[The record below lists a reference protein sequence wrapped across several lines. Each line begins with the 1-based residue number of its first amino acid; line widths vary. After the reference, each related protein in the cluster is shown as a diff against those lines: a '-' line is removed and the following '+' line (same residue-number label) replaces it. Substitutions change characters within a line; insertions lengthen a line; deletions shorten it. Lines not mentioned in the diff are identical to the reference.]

1 MNLRSGEKVVKFYR
15 QSKVLLFFYFAIFG
29 VLAYF
34 PLNFIERYDLAESF
48 SKFGLFWALALFL
61 YFFRLCLLWRM
72 NIAVLT
78 NRRILVIKHHGLL
91 HKEVTD
97 LPVEKI
103 VNVSYEKKGFLQAVF
118 GFGNLHIKQQNLPEV
133 LELKNISGPQV
144 VKEEILSQVSQNVQI
159 MV

>member
-15 QSKVLLFFYFAIFG
+15 QSKVLLSLYLATFV
-29 VLAYF
+29 VLVYF
-34 PLNFIERYDLAESF
+34 PLSFFKRYDLPASF
-48 SKFGLFWALALFL
+48 SKVSFIWALALFL

-72 NIAVLT
+72 NIAALT
-78 NRRILVIKHHGLL
+78 NKRILVIKHHGLL

-97 LPVEKI
+97 LPVEKV
-103 VNVSYEKKGFLQAVF
+103 VNVSYEKRGLLQAVF
-118 GFGNLHIKQQNLPEV
+118 GFGNLHIKQQNLPEA
-133 LELKNISGPQV
+133 LELKNISSPQV